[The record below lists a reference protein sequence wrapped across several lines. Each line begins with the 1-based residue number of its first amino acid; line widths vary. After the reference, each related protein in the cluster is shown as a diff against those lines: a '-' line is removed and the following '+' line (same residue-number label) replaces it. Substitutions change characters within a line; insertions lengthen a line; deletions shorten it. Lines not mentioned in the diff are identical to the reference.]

1 MFDREKYIDG
11 NTLVFL
17 GEKHQG
23 LNGRRIFKNGKH
35 SNLHSLMFL
44 TVWNNESRPGELA
57 CSRRFFR
64 TWVERV
70 GSCLL
75 VDKNYS
81 ITLHLRGSNNSIIYP
96 LSTVTPP
103 HILYWY
109 PYIIEWF
116 ELIKRS
122 RHFPDD
128 MNWHSLVSHLKV
140 SIHGKMLVAQD
151 VSKWREKQIDKLI
164 ISMYINTKG

>member
-1 MFDREKYIDG
+1 
-11 NTLVFL
+11 
-17 GEKHQG
+17 
-23 LNGRRIFKNGKH
+23 
-35 SNLHSLMFL
+35 MFL
-44 TVWNNESRPGELA
+44 TVWNNESRPGELV

-75 VDKNYS
+75 VDKNCS

-96 LSTVTPP
+96 LSMVTPP
-103 HILYWY
+103 YILYWY

-122 RHFPDD
+122 RLFPGD
-128 MNWHSLVSHLKV
+128 MNWHTLVSHLEV
-140 SIHGKMLVAQD
+140 SIHGITLVARD
-151 VSKWREKQIDKLI
+151 VCKWREKQINKLI
-164 ISMYINTKG
+164 ISMYINTEG